1 MDAIETMG
9 APVGNTNAAKAK
21 VWADAIRYVLAEA
34 EREETPRLRLR
45 ELARILVSRA
55 ADGDLS
61 ALKELGDRLDG
72 KPAQAVAVTGEDGG
86 AVEMSLRVTGIPPA

>member
-1 MDAIETMG
+1 MG

-34 EREETPRLRLR
+34 ERGDNPKLTLRSLAR
-45 ELARILVSRA
+45 ELVQKA
-55 ADGDLS
+55 AEGDLP

-72 KPAQAVAVTGEDGG
+72 KPAQAVAVTREDGG
-86 AVEMSLRVTGIPPA
+86 AVEMSLKVTGIPPA